1 MKRRNFVQGLALG
14 AGVGTLG
21 AMGAYSYSPARTA
34 FLPDIKRGTADI
46 GLCKS
51 VKITNISETSWFDNS
66 IFMQDVTASGGLL
79 VDQYTYNWAPFGN
92 GKGPGKGTYEDGM
105 KNIGP
110 YLPKNLE
117 KAWEITRELSEPTPA
132 SLKSKLWTARKRS
145 TCLTAAGTTCGW
157 INASSAKASTKCSP
171 TVR

>member
-79 VDQYTYNWAPFGN
+79 VDFKMHQLVNNIAFVLVLVDN
-92 GKGPGKGTYEDGM
+92 GHVFLDKP
-105 KNIGP
+105 
-110 YLPKNLE
+110 
-117 KAWEITRELSEPTPA
+117 
-132 SLKSKLWTARKRS
+132 
-145 TCLTAAGTTCGW
+145 
-157 INASSAKASTKCSP
+157 
-171 TVR
+171 

>member
-110 YLPKNLE
+110 
-117 KAWEITRELSEPTPA
+117 
-132 SLKSKLWTARKRS
+132 ARKLS

>member
-51 VKITNISETSWFDNS
+51 VKITNIFRNK
-66 IFMQDVTASGGLL
+66 L
-79 VDQYTYNWAPFGN
+79 V
-92 GKGPGKGTYEDGM
+92 
-105 KNIGP
+105 
-110 YLPKNLE
+110 
-117 KAWEITRELSEPTPA
+117 
-132 SLKSKLWTARKRS
+132 
-145 TCLTAAGTTCGW
+145 
-157 INASSAKASTKCSP
+157 
-171 TVR
+171 

>member
-79 VDQYTYNWAPFGN
+79 VDSTPITGRPSATVKAPA
-92 GKGPGKGTYEDGM
+92 KELM
-105 KNIGP
+105 K
-110 YLPKNLE
+110 
-117 KAWEITRELSEPTPA
+117 
-132 SLKSKLWTARKRS
+132 
-145 TCLTAAGTTCGW
+145 
-157 INASSAKASTKCSP
+157 
-171 TVR
+171 TV

>member
-46 GLCKS
+46 VLCKS

-92 GKGPGKGTYEDGM
+92 GKGVGKGTFEEGL
-105 KNIGP
+105 KRIKHL
-110 YLPKNLE
+110 LPHK
-117 KAWEITRELSEPTPA
+117 ID
-132 SLKSKLWTARKRS
+132 
-145 TCLTAAGTTCGW
+145 
-157 INASSAKASTKCSP
+157 
-171 TVR
+171 